1 MSTIKTSPLQ
11 KIAFFSLHEPNDGLN
26 FASKLLD
33 LGWVVL
39 ITPNMSS
46 TFSKSG
52 IQVEEISKFLG
63 IQEAYPFPPTL
74 HPRMEL
80 ALTTLKTRTIDLVFD
95 TTYPLS
101 EGNDVG
107 GHTLLALAAKG
118 NRIVVSNPK
127 DMAAV
132 VQHLLQNENKIEADL
147 RERLIAQAYEKNSRH
162 YQELTTHKEPNK
174 AKLSYELAEGENPY
188 QVPAHLLTSSDS
200 DDLCLNQFN
209 QLSGENPCFT
219 NMADIDSL
227 VKLMCVLVETFLKN
241 ERKVPYITIA
251 AKHGNP
257 CGLSL
262 NWDTPEETIDGA
274 LFGNPRAIWGGEVI
288 TNFVIS
294 GEVAHKLFQSQKRNK
309 ILGDSHWMLDLV
321 AAPEF
326 QQDAI
331 RLLGKRSSR
340 KLFQNPALFDPR
352 LDRAPWVYRP
362 VRGGYLRQ
370 PPNHLVLNWRDFPNM
385 SGDIEKNVVDSMVVA
400 WAVAWHSNHGGNE
413 VSLVKDYDLLAVGG
427 GPSTVDAIATALQR
441 ANACGHDLAG
451 SVFAA
456 DAFFPF
462 TDAPEMLAQ
471 AGCAHGVVPK
481 GGKNFEM
488 VSEFFAREQI
498 KVHFLPEKYRGFC
511 RH

>member
-11 KIAFFSLHEPNDGLN
+11 KIAFFSLHKPNDGLN

-33 LGWVVL
+33 LDWIVL

-46 TFSKSG
+46 TFSQSG
-52 IQVEEISKFLG
+52 IQAEEISNFLG
-63 IQEAYPFPPTL
+63 IQETYPFPPTL

-107 GHTLLALAAKG
+107 GHALLALAAKG
-118 NRIVVSNPK
+118 NRIVVSNRK

-132 VQHLLQNENKIEADL
+132 IQQLLQNENKIEADL

-162 YQELTTHKEPNK
+162 YQELTNHKEPNK
-174 AKLSYELAEGENPY
+174 AKLSHELAEGENPY
-188 QVPAHLLTSSDS
+188 QVPAHLLASLDS

-241 ERKVPYITIA
+241 EHKVPYITIA

-262 NWDTPEETIDGA
+262 SWDTPEETIDGA

-294 GEVAHKLFQSQKRNK
+294 GEIGNKLFQSQKRNEVF
-309 ILGDSHWMLDLV
+309 GNSYWMLDLV

-331 RLLGKRSSR
+331 HILGKRKSR
-340 KLFQNPALFDPR
+340 KLFQNPTLFNPT
-352 LDRAPWVYRP
+352 LDSAPWAYRP

-370 PPNHLVLNWRDFPNM
+370 PPNHLLLNLEEFPNLPSNM
-385 SGDIEKNVVDSMVVA
+385 GKVLIDSVVVA

-413 VSLVKDYDLLAVGG
+413 VSLVKDRNLLATGG
-427 GPSTVDAIATALQR
+427 GPSTVDAIMTALQR
-441 ANACGHDLAG
+441 AKTCEHNLVG
-451 SVFAA
+451 SIFAA

-462 TDAPEMLAQ
+462 TDGPEILAQ
-471 AGCAHGVVPK
+471 AGCTHGIVPR
-481 GGKNFEM
+481 GGKNFKLIED
-488 VSEFFAREQI
+488 FFAQEQI
-498 KVHFLPEKYRGFC
+498 KVLFLPEKHRGFC
-511 RH
+511 RY